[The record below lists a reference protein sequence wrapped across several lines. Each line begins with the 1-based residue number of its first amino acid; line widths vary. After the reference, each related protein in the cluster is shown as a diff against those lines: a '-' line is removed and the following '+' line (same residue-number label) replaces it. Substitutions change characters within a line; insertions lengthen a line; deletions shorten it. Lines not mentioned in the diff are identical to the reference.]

1 MKICYKKLWVR
12 LAEKGLSKKELRKG
26 TNISPGTMTKLNK
39 EKEVSLSVLLKICE
53 FLGCN
58 IGDICDA
65 IPQ

>member
-1 MKICYKKLWVR
+1 MKICYKKLWVK

-26 TNISPGTMTKLNK
+26 ANISPGTMTKLNK